1 MPDIRIDQFSLWE
14 DVSNRAVIVIEGIRE
29 EITLGYENREV
40 VLFYLASDVSKKYV
54 CEVADFLRR
63 YIVHY

>member
-1 MPDIRIDQFSLWE
+1 MLAKEINQFSLWE
-14 DVSNRAVIVIEGIRE
+14 SVTDRTVVVIEGVRE

-40 VLFYLASDVSKKYV
+40 VLFYLAKDVSKKYV